1 MKYFVYGMTVER
13 EYLVLRVENPK
24 SIGLVFMK
32 FSDMVDEGGTIEC
45 IDFGPHMSGGRI
57 KSLGSSSVTKGV
69 MYSNLTLLE
78 SHLTLLPK
86 KLYPTLNVSFDK
98 NSQEAEVTFKIT
110 SSEYTYSYV
119 EDLVER
125 GPISLDEV
133 TESMCD
139 LAFSTCEDLEITER
153 VDMSEWFDEFGECIY
168 DI

>member
-1 MKYFVYGMTVER
+1 MKYYVYGMTVER
-13 EYLVLRVENPK
+13 EYLVLRVENPE

-32 FSDMVDEGGTIEC
+32 YSDMVDEGGTIEC
-45 IDFGPHMSGGRI
+45 IDFGPHMMQGRI
-57 KSLGSSSVTKGV
+57 KSLAPSPVSKRV
-69 MYSNLTLLE
+69 MYSNLILLE
-78 SHLTLLPK
+78 GDMTLLPK
-86 KLYPTLNVSFDK
+86 KLYPTLSVSLDK
-98 NSQEAEVTFKIT
+98 DKQEAKVTFKIT

-139 LAFSTCEDLEITER
+139 LAFSTCEDLEITES

>member
-13 EYLVLRVENPK
+13 EYLVLRVENPD

-32 FSDMVDEGGTIEC
+32 FSDMVDEGGDIAC
-45 IDFGPHMSGGRI
+45 INFGPYMCGGRI
-57 KSLGSSSVTKGV
+57 DAFGSSSVTKGV

-86 KLYPTLNVSFDK
+86 KLYPTLSVSFDK
-98 NSQEAEVTFKIT
+98 NNQCAEVTCKIT

-139 LAFSTCEDLEITER
+139 LAFSTSEDFEITEK
-153 VDMSEWFDEFGECIY
+153 VNMSEWFDEFGECIY